1 MSDILAVLA
10 KNIKFHR
17 KQLNL
22 TQEDLAKRAG
32 VNRSHLAMI
41 EGGNHNVLVETIDRL
56 AQALGMTVSELLKPL
71 DE

>member
-1 MSDILAVLA
+1 MSSILTALG
-10 KNIKFHR
+10 KNIKSYR
-17 KQLNL
+17 KQLGM

-41 EGGNHNVLVETIDRL
+41 ENSRHNVLVETIERL
-56 AQALGMTVSELLKPL
+56 AQALGVTAGDLLRKN